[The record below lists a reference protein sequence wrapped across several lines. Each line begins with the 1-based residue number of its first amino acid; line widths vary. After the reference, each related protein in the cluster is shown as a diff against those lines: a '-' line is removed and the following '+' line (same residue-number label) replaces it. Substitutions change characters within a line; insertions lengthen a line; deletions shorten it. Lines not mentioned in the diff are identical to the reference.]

1 MDTNHKDVTSCL
13 ELDTSSKP
21 TLHLTLYTIHHN
33 NNREALT
40 SRLLFILTLN
50 IQLLGFHFFFHQEHH
65 TNTSK
70 QGVEDQTLV

>member
-33 NNREALT
+33 NNREAMP
-40 SRLLFILTLN
+40 RDYFIYSIL
-50 IQLLGFHFFFHQEHH
+50 
-65 TNTSK
+65 
-70 QGVEDQTLV
+70 